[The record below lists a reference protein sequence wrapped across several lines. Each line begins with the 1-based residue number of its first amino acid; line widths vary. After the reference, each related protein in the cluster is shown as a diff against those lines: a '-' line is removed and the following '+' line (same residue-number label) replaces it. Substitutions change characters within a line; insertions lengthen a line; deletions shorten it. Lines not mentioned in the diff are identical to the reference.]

1 MTTTLSIIVVT
12 YDSLS
17 FIRDCVESIF
27 VQTYKKFEII
37 VVDNNSQDKTVEFIK
52 KNYPQIR
59 LIENGQNRGFPYACN
74 QGIEAT
80 RGKYIL
86 TLNSDVTLEEDFL
99 YEIKRA
105 MDEADP
111 EVGLISPKILWA
123 KDKKLIDSTGL
134 MLSRARRFFDRGRG
148 EVDKSQYDRERE
160 IFGPCAAAALYKRE
174 MLKSV
179 EVFNEYF
186 DPDFFLLLE
195 DFDLAWK
202 AKNLGWKALFVP
214 EARCYHMRNIS
225 GRAIQYAQYLCFR
238 NRYFLLVKNDNIRNL
253 FKDIIFILIYDILRL
268 PYFLVINRYAVKAI
282 RELKMKIPDMFKK
295 RKMILLKKGFGNH
308 K

>member
-195 DFDLAWK
+195 D
-202 AKNLGWKALFVP
+202 
-214 EARCYHMRNIS
+214 
-225 GRAIQYAQYLCFR
+225 
-238 NRYFLLVKNDNIRNL
+238 
-253 FKDIIFILIYDILRL
+253 
-268 PYFLVINRYAVKAI
+268 
-282 RELKMKIPDMFKK
+282 
-295 RKMILLKKGFGNH
+295 
-308 K
+308 